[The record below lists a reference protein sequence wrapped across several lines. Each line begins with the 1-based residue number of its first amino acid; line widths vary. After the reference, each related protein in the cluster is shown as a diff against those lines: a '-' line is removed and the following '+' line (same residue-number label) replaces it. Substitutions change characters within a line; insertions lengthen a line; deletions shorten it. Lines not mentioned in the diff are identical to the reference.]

1 MVIPCGLVVVG
12 HLYFVGI
19 AILEAKT
26 HSPLIV
32 DADGVLTLSI
42 AAQGVEPIAGGDS
55 EVVELLCEVNMLQP
69 SDGPANDVWRQPPGV
84 AREE

>member
-1 MVIPCGLVVVG
+1 MVFLSALVVVG
-12 HLYFVGI
+12 YLYFIGI
-19 AILEAKT
+19 AILEAKA

-42 AAQGVEPIAGGDS
+42 AAQGVEPIADGNS
-55 EVVELLCEVNMLQP
+55 EVVKPLCEVNMLQP
-69 SDGPANDVWRQPPGV
+69 SDGTSDDVWRQPPRL